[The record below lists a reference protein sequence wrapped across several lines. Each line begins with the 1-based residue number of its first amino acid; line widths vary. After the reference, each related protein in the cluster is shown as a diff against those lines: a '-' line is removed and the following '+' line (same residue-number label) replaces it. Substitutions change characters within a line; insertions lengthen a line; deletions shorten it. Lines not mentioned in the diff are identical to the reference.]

1 MELDSRE
8 LAISSDGR
16 GRRLV
21 ERPLPGRETGERA
34 PEARWVGRLVDVEQL
49 RARRQRAH
57 TGRRDRA
64 RGREDSRSQ
73 VERLEAVLDLL
84 ADLRVVSFRNLQEQA
99 FSGHPYAAR
108 RGVGA
113 LVDQGLIEVREV
125 EPVGRAKAKGKGSG
139 GRGFKVAALT
149 EAGARAVRARRRR
162 KGSDARVWEGFVRAR
177 ELAHDAG
184 VSELVLETVE
194 RVKEVGGRVVR
205 VRMEA
210 ELKAGVARAEK
221 RCPGGRAERKA
232 ARVAAAGGLGVPV
245 DEDGLCHFPDA
256 LIEVEDE
263 SGQGSSLALEL
274 ATGSYSA
281 RQVRAKLAM
290 GMVLAFSGGSQSR
303 RMLGRMARSFW
314 FGSGKQKLA
323 RAQRP
328 GREFEDLLFDVMGR

>member
-16 GRRLV
+16 GRGLV
-21 ERPLPGRETGERA
+21 ERPLPGRDAGERA

-49 RARRQRAH
+49 RARRERSH
-57 TGRRDRA
+57 TGRRDRG
-64 RGREDSRSQ
+64 RDREDSRSQ
-73 VERLEAVLDLL
+73 AERLEAVLDLL

-108 RGVGA
+108 RGVRA
-113 LVDQGLIEVREV
+113 LVDQGLVEVREI
-125 EPVGRAKAKGKGSG
+125 EPAGRVKGKGS

-184 VSELVLETVE
+184 VSELVLETVD
-194 RVKEVGGRVVR
+194 RVKELGGRVVR

-221 RCPGGRAERKA
+221 RCPGGRAERRA
-232 ARVAAAGGLGVPV
+232 ARVAEAGRLGVPV

-290 GMVLAFSGGSQSR
+290 GMVLAFSGGSRSR
-303 RMLGRMARSFW
+303 RMLGRMARSFY

-328 GREFEDLLFDVMGR
+328 GGEFEERLFDVMGR

>member
-49 RARRQRAH
+49 RARRERSH
-57 TGRRDRA
+57 TGRRDRT
-64 RGREDSRSQ
+64 RGREESRSQ
-73 VERLEAVLDLL
+73 AERLEAVLDLL

-99 FSGHPYAAR
+99 FAGHPYAAR
-108 RGVGA
+108 RGVRA
-113 LVDQGLIEVREV
+113 LVDQGLVEVREI
-125 EPVGRAKAKGKGSG
+125 EPAGRAKGKASG
-139 GRGFKVAALT
+139 HRGFKVAALT

-210 ELKAGVARAEK
+210 DLKAGVARAEK

-232 ARVAAAGGLGVPV
+232 ARVAAAGRLGVPV

-290 GMVLAFSGGSQSR
+290 GMVLAFTGGSRSR

-328 GREFEDLLFDVMGR
+328 GRDFEERLFDVMGR